1 MLIPWS
7 KPFLDSKDKQFLN
20 KAFNSSW
27 ISGGTYVSKLQDR
40 LRKIV
45 NRKYSFATSNGTSAI
60 HLALISLNLKSN
72 DEVIIPAFGYLAA
85 ANIAKLMR
93 LKVVFADVDLK
104 SYCISLKNIKE
115 KISKKTKAVV
125 VINTAEIYMK

>member
-7 KPFLDSKDKQFLN
+7 KPFLDLKDKQFLN

-45 NRKYSFATSNGTSAI
+45 NRKYSFATANGTSAI

-115 KISKKTKAVV
+115 KYQKKLKQW
-125 VINTAEIYMK
+125 